1 MQHPK
6 SSDIWRDEVEF
17 EELVYLCPT
26 RQTDIVVAL
35 LNQSTHSIYLLT
47 AFTFSSLSRSR
58 SFAEQTRRTSLSL
71 SLLRLSLRDEFKC

>member
-26 RQTDIVVAL
+26 RQTDTDTVVVAL
-35 LNQSTHSIYLLT
+35 SNQSTHSIYLLT
-47 AFTFSSLSRSR
+47 VFTF
-58 SFAEQTRRTSLSL
+58 LSL
-71 SLLRLSLRDEFKC
+71 SLVR

>member
-26 RQTDIVVAL
+26 RQTDTVVVAL
-35 LNQSTHSIYLLT
+35 SNQSTHSIYLLT
-47 AFTFSSLSRSR
+47 VFTF
-58 SFAEQTRRTSLSL
+58 LSL
-71 SLLRLSLRDEFKC
+71 SLVR